1 MSLQFNEFE
10 ESFLKENWSNM
21 TIAELAKSLH
31 RSYASIY
38 GKLRK
43 MGLIDGYDG

>member
-1 MSLQFNEFE
+1 MNLQFNEFE
-10 ESFLKENWSNM
+10 ESFLKENSVNM
-21 TIAELAKSLH
+21 TISELAKSLQ
-31 RSYASIY
+31 RSYASVY